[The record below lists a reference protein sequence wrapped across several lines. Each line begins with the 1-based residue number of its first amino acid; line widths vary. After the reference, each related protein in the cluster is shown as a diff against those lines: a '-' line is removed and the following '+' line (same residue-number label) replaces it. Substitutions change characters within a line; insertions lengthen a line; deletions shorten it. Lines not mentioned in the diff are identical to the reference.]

1 MFSEWIWKGM
11 LLGLSI
17 AAPIGPISILCI
29 KKTLASGLKAGFF
42 SGLGAAT
49 ADAVY
54 GFIAGFGL
62 FWLSDLFLQFKGII
76 QLLGGL
82 FICYLGIKFMQSGG
96 QVQIQE
102 QDTRQSSLFSYFV
115 AFLLTLSN
123 PMTILFFVGVFGA
136 SGILFSH
143 ASSDVPLLVGGVF
156 IGSMIWWLLL
166 VGAVALL
173 QIRLLKAR
181 HLALIN
187 KLSGFMLIC
196 FGVSALFPF

>member
-1 MFSEWIWKGM
+1 M

-29 KKTLASGLKAGFF
+29 KKTSASGLKAGLF

-62 FWLSDLFLQFKGII
+62 FGLSDLLLQFKGIL
-76 QLLGGL
+76 QFLGGL

-102 QDTRQSSLFSYFV
+102 QVAGQRQSPLFSYFA

-123 PMTILFFVGVFGA
+123 PMTILFFVGIFGA
-136 SGILFSH
+136 SGVLFSQTP
-143 ASSDVPLLVGGVF
+143 SDVPILVGGVF
-156 IGSMIWWLLL
+156 IGSVIWWFFLA
-166 VGAVALL
+166 GTVALL
-173 QIRLLKAR
+173 QNRWLKAR

-187 KLSGFMLIC
+187 KLSGLFMIC
-196 FGVSALFPF
+196 FGVITLFHF